1 MQWLD
6 TCIKSIENQSH
17 VIIIDNS
24 STDGTVDFIE
34 KNYPEVILLKQSEN
48 LGFGKA
54 NNIGLTY
61 ALKNGANF
69 VFLINQDVYV
79 EKNVVEQ
86 LVLIA
91 NKNPDYGIISPMHL
105 KGKGEE
111 LDTYFEFCTSKNEQY
126 QKDIVGKQLS
136 QVYSVPMVNGA
147 AWFIPI
153 KVVKE
158 IGGFDPIFYHYGED
172 HNYCQRLLYHNF
184 KIGLAPAI
192 KIRHDRESRIKKSV
206 DLFSSAYYKKYDN
219 QLKVN
224 HANINIDVSKNSST
238 IQKRKYIKLMIK
250 SILALNFVYLKGYYK
265 QYKSINSI
273 FKEIYKSR
281 KITEQLGNHYLK

>member
-6 TCIKSIENQSH
+6 KCIKSIENQSH
-17 VIIIDNS
+17 VIIVDNS
-24 STDGTVDFIE
+24 STDGTVYFIE
-34 KNYPEVILLKQSEN
+34 KNFPEVILLKQTEN

-61 ALKNGANF
+61 ALENGGDF

-79 EKNVVEQ
+79 AKDVVEQ
-86 LVLIA
+86 LVLVA
-91 NKNPDYGIISPMHL
+91 NENPEYGIISPMHL

-111 LDTYFEFCTSKNEQY
+111 LDTYFEFCARKNEQY
-126 QKDIVGKQLS
+126 QNDAVRKQCS
-136 QVYSVPMVNGA
+136 QIYTVPMVNGA

-172 HNYCQRLLYHNF
+172 HNYCQRLLYHKF
-184 KIGLAPAI
+184 KIGIAPEI
-192 KIRHDRESRIKKSV
+192 KIRHDRGSRIKTSI
-206 DLFSSAYYKKYDN
+206 DLFSNAYYKKYEK

-224 HANINIDVSKNSST
+224 YANINIDVSKSTSS
-238 IQKRKYIKLMIK
+238 IQKKKYIKLMIK
-250 SILALNFVYLKGYYK
+250 SILSLNIVYLRGYYK
-265 QYKSINSI
+265 QYKSISPI
-273 FKEIYKSR
+273 FQSIYKSR
-281 KITEQLGNHYLK
+281 KITEQRGNHYLK